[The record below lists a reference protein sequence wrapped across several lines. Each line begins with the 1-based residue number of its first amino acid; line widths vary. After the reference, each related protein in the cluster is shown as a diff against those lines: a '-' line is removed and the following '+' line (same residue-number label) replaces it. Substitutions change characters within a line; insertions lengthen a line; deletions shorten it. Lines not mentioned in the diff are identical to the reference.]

1 MNILHI
7 CPHLGGGVK
16 TVLLGWAVNDNLNNH
31 IFMSLGYVDEQV
43 EQICNKNNIKIF
55 SNVEHNLI
63 CKYIEDFADIVVI
76 HYWNFPLLL
85 DFLIQNNLPK
95 CRIVTWFHN
104 SGFNAPYNLPKEI
117 IDYSDKFVFT
127 SPISYELDIIKGL
140 LEKDKTKLEYIWSTG
155 GVEKYK
161 KIQKNKH
168 EGFNIL
174 YVGTLDFAKM
184 YSNFVEVCFKISQQ
198 IPEANFIICGIG
210 SDEQELMEQAE
221 FYGIRDK
228 FIFAGLVKNLIPYF
242 EIADIFLYLLES
254 THFGSAEQALGEAMT
269 CGIIPVVF
277 GNECEKQ
284 IVNND
289 ANGYVVSNE
298 DECVSIVQQIYNNKD
313 KLYMSY
319 ISLNASI
326 DAIEKYSIEKMI
338 DSWNNLFDKV
348 IQLDKKERHWN
359 TLFNNIYGLGTT
371 AFIEALDQDV
381 ANFFHEYIS
390 YERQI
395 ENIFKS
401 NLQWQSNSKGSIKQY
416 LQYFPNDKYL
426 NKFQKIMD
434 EN

>member
-1 MNILHI
+1 
-7 CPHLGGGVK
+7 
-16 TVLLGWAVNDNLNNH
+16 
-31 IFMSLGYVDEQV
+31 MSLGYVDEQV

-55 SNVEHNLI
+55 SNIEHNLI

-95 CRIVTWFHN
+95 CRIITWFHN

-140 LEKDKTKLEYIWSTG
+140 SEKDKTKLECIWSTG
-155 GVEKYK
+155 GVKKYSKVEKK
-161 KIQKNKH
+161 KH
-168 EGFNIL
+168 EGFTIL
-174 YVGTLDFAKM
+174 YAGTLD
-184 YSNFVEVCFKISQQ
+184 YSKISEDFIYICHQ
-198 IPEANFIICGIG
+198 ILKEIPKANFIVCGTG
-210 SDEQELMEQAE
+210 SDENELKNHVIEL
-221 FYGIRDK
+221 GIESS
-228 FIFAGLVKNLIPYF
+228 FLFTGWIEEIIPYF
-242 EIADIFLYLLES
+242 EISDVFLYPLSLNSFS
-254 THFGSAEQALGEAMT
+254 TCEQILGEAMAS
-269 CGIIPVVF
+269 GLVPIVF
-277 GNECEKQ
+277 NNKCEME
-284 IVNND
+284 IVED
-289 ANGYVVSNE
+289 EINGFVVSTMEQCVNRVKELYYDKE
-298 DECVSIVQQIYNNKD
+298 DGLSWCQ
-313 KLYMSY
+313 L
-319 ISLNASI
+319 SLNAKLS
-326 DAIEKYSIEKMI
+326 AEERYSINRMI
-338 DSWNNLFDKV
+338 SKWNTLFNEV

-359 TLFNNIYGLGTT
+359 TLFNEIYGLGTI

-381 ANFFHEYIS
+381 ANSFHEYIS